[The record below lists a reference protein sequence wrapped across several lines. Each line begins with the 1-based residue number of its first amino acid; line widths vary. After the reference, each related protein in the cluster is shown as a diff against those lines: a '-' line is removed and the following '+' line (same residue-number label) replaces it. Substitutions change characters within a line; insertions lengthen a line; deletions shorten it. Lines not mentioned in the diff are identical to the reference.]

1 MQAPIELPARDALS
15 RLLRRELAVNDT
27 RFRAIIRITGCT
39 VVAVVIAMVF
49 QVPLPA
55 YVAYLVFMVSRE
67 DVASTLVT
75 AVGGLVAV
83 TFAVAM
89 SLLFYVF
96 DAAEPALRIPLL
108 AVSTLIGT
116 FIARASPLGPIA
128 FLAGFVLVLS
138 QTLLDDVPTTEF
150 VTHMVLWLW
159 VVVAIPASITV
170 LANLLT
176 GESPV
181 VLARNRAAQLMEQVA
196 DYIENPYSAD
206 PSQLRVEL
214 LSLNELKNKA
224 LLWNKKIKDFAQE
237 DGRLLAIVLEMLQIA
252 RYLPSSVTPVSRRSL
267 AHTLRQSKSL
277 FLQRRGVAA
286 DTPNKAFEPLPA
298 DVGPTYAAL
307 RSAANALLDEA
318 SGKSP
323 AAVAGN
329 APAPPKQL
337 PAIERALT
345 NRSHAR
351 FAFKVMCAVL
361 ASYATY
367 SLLDWPG
374 IRTAV
379 TTCFFIALTTFG
391 ESIHKLTLR
400 LSGAVIGGLIAG
412 LCIVFVL
419 PYLTDIGE
427 LCLLVAVV
435 SMFCAWISTSSE
447 TIAYAGMQIAF
458 AFFLGVM
465 QGYGPADDLTELRD
479 RVVGIFVGN
488 IWITIFFTTLWPVS
502 AVGLAREK
510 WSSALKQLGDLLVT
524 KDETALA
531 PGRAEICKKVCEAS
545 ELSARALFEWRFLSR
560 KREAD
565 LVIPE
570 APHIEQITAS
580 AFVLLRLKE
589 NAALLPS
596 DDEADTL
603 TSQRLVALSKGTYPG
618 PLDECLGSTPF
629 TLLSKARERL
639 NEEIDHA
646 SRTI

>member
-1 MQAPIELPARDALS
+1 MHAPIELPARDALS
-15 RLLRRELAVNDT
+15 RLLRRELALNDT
-27 RFRAIIRITGCT
+27 RLRAMIRITGCT
-39 VVAVVIAMVF
+39 VVAVVIAMLF

-67 DVASTLVT
+67 DVASTLIT

-83 TFAVAM
+83 TLAVAL

-108 AVSTLIGT
+108 AFSTLIGT

-128 FLAGFVLVLS
+128 LLAGFVLVLS

-181 VLARNRAAQLMEQVA
+181 LLARNRAAKLMEQVA
-196 DYIENPYSAD
+196 GYIENPYSAD

-224 LLWNKKIKDFAQE
+224 FLWNKKIKAFAQE
-237 DGRLLAIVLEMLQIA
+237 DGRLFAIVLEILQIA
-252 RYLPSSVTPVSRRSL
+252 RYLPASVAPVSRRSL
-267 AHTLRQSKSL
+267 AYTLRQSRSL
-277 FLQRRGVAA
+277 FLQRRGMEAEA
-286 DTPNKAFEPLPA
+286 PHKELEPTPTDVDPA
-298 DVGPTYAAL
+298 HAAL
-307 RSAANALLDEA
+307 HSAASALLDEA
-318 SGKSP
+318 SGKSL
-323 AAVAGN
+323 AAAATSAA
-329 APAPPKQL
+329 APQKQI

-379 TTCFFIALTTFG
+379 TTCFFIALTTYG

-419 PYLTDIGE
+419 PHLTDIGE

-479 RVVGIFVGN
+479 RVVGIFIGN

-502 AVGLAREK
+502 AVGQAREK
-510 WSSALKQLGDLLVT
+510 WSSALKQLSNLLVT
-524 KDETALA
+524 KDETTVASS
-531 PGRAEICKKVCEAS
+531 RAEICKKVCEAS
-545 ELSARALFEWRFLSR
+545 ELNTRALFEWRFLSR
-560 KREAD
+560 EREAD
-565 LVIPE
+565 RVVPD

-603 TSQRLVALSKGTYPG
+603 TSQRLMALSKGAHPE
-618 PLDECLGSTPF
+618 PPDEPLGSVPS
-629 TLLSKARERL
+629 TLLSKARQRL

-646 SRTI
+646 SRAI

>member
-1 MQAPIELPARDALS
+1 MHAPIELPARDALS
-15 RLLRRELAVNDT
+15 RLLRRELALSDT
-27 RFRAIIRITGCT
+27 RVRAIIRITGCT

-67 DVASTLVT
+67 DVASTLIT

-83 TFAVAM
+83 TLAVAL

-108 AVSTLIGT
+108 AFSTLIGT

-196 DYIENPYSAD
+196 GYIENPYSAD
-206 PSQLRVEL
+206 PSQLRIEL

-224 LLWNKKIKDFAQE
+224 FMWNKKIKVFAQE

-252 RYLPSSVTPVSRRSL
+252 RYLPSSVTPGSRRSL
-267 AHTLRQSKSL
+267 AYTLRQSRNL

-286 DTPNKAFEPLPA
+286 DVPNHAFEPLPPDA
-298 DVGPTYAAL
+298 APSHAAL
-307 RSAANALLDEA
+307 RSAADALLDEA
-318 SGKSP
+318 SGKLP
-323 AAVAGN
+323 AAAVAN
-329 APAPPKQL
+329 APATRKQS
-337 PAIERALT
+337 PVESALA

-391 ESIHKLTLR
+391 ESIHKLALR

-412 LCIVFVL
+412 LCIVFAL
-419 PYLTDIGE
+419 PHLTDIGE
-427 LCLLVAVV
+427 LCLLIAVV
-435 SMFCAWISTSSE
+435 SVFCAWISTSSE

-479 RVVGIFVGN
+479 RVVGIFIGN

-502 AVGLAREK
+502 AVGQAREK
-510 WSSALKQLGDLLVT
+510 WSSALKQLSDLLVT
-524 KDETALA
+524 KDETTVASS
-531 PGRAEICKKVCEAS
+531 RAEICKKVCEAS
-545 ELSARALFEWRFLSR
+545 ELNARDLFEWRFLSR
-560 KREAD
+560 EREAD
-565 LVIPE
+565 RIVPE

-596 DDEADTL
+596 DNEADTL
-603 TSQRLVALSKGTYPG
+603 TSQRLMALSNGKHPE
-618 PLDECLGSTPF
+618 PPDERLRSAPP

-646 SRTI
+646 SRAI